1 MTNDKEQHY
10 SDIFDEQNE
19 PELVRHAR
27 NLETLYKSPELP
39 AQLTWTRLQLQAR
52 QVDTKTAATRQW
64 RQPAQRASVRFS
76 LAALA
81 LVAVLLLSG
90 FAFAFSGG
98 DMGALLQKVLLAGNG
113 GQQVFQK
120 QQFVHIGKAK
130 TIEGFT
136 LTVEDAYADTNS
148 IIVSYSIKSSSV
160 STLGKGG
167 HWSFGNVLLA
177 TKDGVN
183 IPETLSRG
191 TEPDWAYTKNN
202 ENKSATGLNVVY
214 FDGSAI
220 QGNPK
225 SINLHT
231 TVTYGCGS
239 EGGGPSSET
248 INGTTTV
255 LTPTPGSEC
264 SAKATEVSNK
274 LNWAFDFSVPF
285 HAGRVVNVHQSVT
298 SGGRTVTLERV
309 VITSSETRFYIS
321 GFAYTNNLDELH
333 SLQYNFLLDNKN
345 YNQID
350 MGGQDTPH
358 PFLTLDESLFDKH
371 GNATFTI
378 QPYPVPANTT
388 PTPYDLP
395 RVKGG
400 PWVFHF
406 IVP

>member
-10 SDIFDEQNE
+10 SDLFDEQNE

-27 NLETLYKSPELP
+27 TLETLYTSPELP

-52 QVDTKTAATRQW
+52 QVDTKSTFALQW

-81 LVAVLLLSG
+81 LVAVLLFSG

-98 DMGALLQKVLLAGNG
+98 DINALLQKVLLAGNG

-120 QQFVHIGKAK
+120 QQFAHIGKAK

-136 LTVEDAYADTNS
+136 LTVEDAYADANE
-148 IIVSYSIKSSSV
+148 IIVSYSIKSSSA

-167 HWSFGNVLLA
+167 HWSFGDVLLA
-177 TKDGVN
+177 TKDGAN
-183 IPETLSRG
+183 IPELLSRG

-202 ENKSATGLNVVY
+202 QNKIATGLNVVY
-214 FDGSAI
+214 FDGSTI

-225 SINLHT
+225 NINLHT
-231 TVTYGCGS
+231 TVTYSCGS

-255 LTPTPGSEC
+255 LTPTPGSDC
-264 SAKATEVSNK
+264 SPKAVEVSKK
-274 LNWAFDFSVPF
+274 LNWAFDFSLPF
-285 HAGRVVNVHQSVT
+285 HAGRVINVHQSVT

-309 VITSSETRFYIS
+309 VITQSETRLYIN
-321 GFAYTNNLDELH
+321 GFAYSNNLDELH
-333 SLQYNFLLDNKN
+333 SLQYNLSLSNKK
-345 YNQID
+345 YYQVQ
-350 MGGQDTPH
+350 MGGQDTGH
-358 PFLTLDESLFDKH
+358 PFLTLEESLTNQH

-378 QPYPVPANTT
+378 QPYPIPADRT
-388 PTPYDLP
+388 PTPYDPP
-395 RVKGG
+395 RIKGG

-406 IVP
+406 LIP

>member
-19 PELVRHAR
+19 PELARHAY
-27 NLETLYKSPELP
+27 NLETLYTSPELP

-52 QVDTKTAATRQW
+52 QVDTKSTATPQW

-98 DMGALLQKVLLAGNG
+98 DMNALLQRVLLAGNG

-136 LTVEDAYADTNS
+136 LTVEDAYADVND
-148 IIVSYSIKSSSV
+148 IIVSYSIKSSNA

-167 HWSFGNVLLA
+167 HWSFNDVLLT
-177 TKDGVN
+177 TKDGAT

-191 TEPDWAYTKNN
+191 TEPDWAYTTNN
-202 ENKSATGLNVVY
+202 ANKSDTGLNVVY
-214 FDGSAI
+214 FDGSII
-220 QGNPK
+220 QGDPK

-231 TVTYGCGS
+231 TVTYRCGS

-255 LTPTPGSEC
+255 LTPTPGSNC
-264 SAKATEVSNK
+264 SAKATEISNK

-285 HAGRVVNVHQSVT
+285 HAGRVINVHQSVT

-309 VITSSETRFYIS
+309 VISPSKTRFYID
-321 GFAYTNNLDELH
+321 GFAYSNNLDELH
-333 SLQYNFLLDNKN
+333 SLQYNLLLGNKN
-345 YNQID
+345 YNHID
-350 MGGQDTPH
+350 MGGQDTGH
-358 PFLTLDESLFDKH
+358 PFLTLDESFTNQH

-378 QPYPVPANTT
+378 QPYPIPADTT

-395 RVKGG
+395 HIKGG

>member
-1 MTNDKEQHY
+1 MTNDKAQHY
-10 SDIFDEQNE
+10 SDIFDEQRE
-19 PELVRHAR
+19 PELARHAR
-27 NLETLYKSPELP
+27 NLETLYTSHELP

-52 QVDTKTAATRQW
+52 EVDTKAAATPQW

-81 LVAVLLLSG
+81 LVVVLLFSG

-98 DMGALLQKVLLAGNG
+98 DINALLQKILLAGNG

-136 LTVEDAYADTNS
+136 LTVEDAYADANE
-148 IIVSYSIKSSSV
+148 IIVSYSITSANV
-160 STLGKGG
+160 EALGKGG
-167 HWSFGNVLLA
+167 HWAFNDVLLT
-177 TKDGVN
+177 TKGGAN
-183 IPETLSRG
+183 IPELLSRG

-202 ENKSATGLNVVY
+202 QNKIATGLNVVY
-214 FDGSAI
+214 FDGSTI

-255 LTPTPGSEC
+255 LTPTPGSDC

-274 LNWAFDFSVPF
+274 LIWAFDFSLPF
-285 HAGRVVNVHQSVT
+285 HTGRVVNVHQSVT
-298 SGGRTVTLERV
+298 SSGRTVTLERV
-309 VITSSETRFYIS
+309 VITQSETRLYID
-321 GFAYTNNLDELH
+321 GFAYSNNMDELH
-333 SLQYNFLLDNKN
+333 SLQYNLSLDNKN
-345 YNQID
+345 YNEVQF
-350 MGGQDTPH
+350 GGQDTGH
-358 PFLTLDESLFDKH
+358 PFVWLEESLTDHH
-371 GNATFTI
+371 GNATFSI
-378 QPYPVPANTT
+378 QPYPIPANTT

-395 RVKGG
+395 QVKGG
-400 PWVFHF
+400 PWIFHF
-406 IVP
+406 LIP